1 MKQPYFK
8 LKSHEEVDSQK
19 KAFSLTSKPA
29 EVASE
34 TLSSL
39 KHRHRAVHKVTSMTF
54 MNLLTSIWNVSQEGE
69 SQRAGV
75 LTGLRTVL

>member
-1 MKQPYFK
+1 MKQLCFK

-19 KAFSLTSKPA
+19 KAFSLTNKPA

-39 KHRHRAVHKVTSMTF
+39 KHRRRAVHKVTSM
-54 MNLLTSIWNVSQEGE
+54 NLLTSVWSVSQEGE
-69 SQRAGV
+69 SQRAEV
-75 LTGLRTVL
+75 LTGSRTVS